1 MDFEI
6 DTWLSD
12 NDIIRLWKVIQK
24 ELPDAAASSDEMD
37 EFLKVVTHV
46 AMIKTGGSGYE
57 TATIQ

>member
-12 NDIIRLWKVIQK
+12 NDITRLWKVIQK

>member
-1 MDFEI
+1 MIDEI